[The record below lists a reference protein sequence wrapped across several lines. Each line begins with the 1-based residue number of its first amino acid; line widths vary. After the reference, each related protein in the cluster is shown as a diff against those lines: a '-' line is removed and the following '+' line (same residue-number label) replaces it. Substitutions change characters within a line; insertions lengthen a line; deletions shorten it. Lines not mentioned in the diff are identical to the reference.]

1 MNQNQSSTV
10 QPVSAETL
18 QANLP
23 LRHQLRWT
31 LTLVLILLAILP
43 VVFTIAITLIQVNE
57 QANAQVN
64 NQLESVAEL
73 KRDQISRWLEDS
85 GSALDLLLSDPNK
98 SNQFRN
104 FLAATLD
111 TDQLADEQEQRAI
124 NQLLERA
131 VRAEHLFEELFLY
144 NADGQIMASSNLLQT
159 GKLVTVQPY
168 FSSSLKEDFI
178 QIPYYEVGKG
188 QLTMLITRPLINA
201 QTGQAVGVLAGRL
214 DMSTLGQIMTK
225 RTGLGNTG
233 ETFLVSPEN
242 SYLLTPSRFEGYPL
256 TRAYR
261 SEAIIQV
268 LQQQDGKGYYETYRE
283 PPVFVFGVYRWIP
296 ELQAGLI
303 AEIEE
308 TEALAPFIDARNT
321 SIFLAVVAALF
332 AVLIGLYYAARLTR
346 PITELTQVAS
356 QIAGGDLSQQTKIRQ
371 HNEIGLLATAFNFM
385 TSQLRDLINSLED
398 RVAARTQRLE
408 TAASLSE
415 HLTRILNLDTLL
427 AEVVNQIKESFGY
440 YHAHIYLLDE
450 SRQKLV
456 VAAGTG
462 EAGVEMKAQ
471 GHNIALD
478 APTSLVAR
486 AARTGSI
493 VRVDNVREAEDWLP
507 NPLLPN
513 TYSEMAVPIVLDGEV
528 VGILDVQ
535 QDKIAGLDEG
545 DAGLLRNLANSIAV
559 AIRNA
564 RLFEEVET
572 ALAETQAAQA
582 RYLAQSWEKVRH
594 TSMGK
599 QHHYARPEAPT
610 LDEKVVTLARQQALT
625 QSQPTIIAI
634 NGDQQRNLLIQG
646 HEAKTENQLL
656 SAAAQSVVASISLRD
671 QVIGTVQLHP
681 VSHDQ
686 RWSEEDL
693 AIIEAVVGQ
702 IAQTAENL
710 RLFDETRERA
720 ARDRLIR
727 QVSDKFRRAPDLESL
742 MKLGVEELSRLLGP
756 HRTFIRLGSE
766 AELGTAPT
774 ETVKSGQETAT

>member
-1 MNQNQSSTV
+1 MNQNQPSTV

-18 QANLP
+18 KANLP

-43 VVFTIAITLIQVNE
+43 VIVTIAITLDRVNFQANE
-57 QANAQVN
+57 QIL

-85 GSALDLLLSDPNK
+85 GSALDLLLSDPNR
-98 SNQFRN
+98 SNQFRT
-104 FLAATLD
+104 FLTATLE
-111 TDQLADEQEQRAI
+111 TGQSGDEQEQRTI

-131 VRAEHLFEELFLY
+131 VRSEHLFEELFLY
-144 NADGQIMASSNLLQT
+144 NANGQIMASSNSLQT
-159 GKLVTVQPY
+159 GKVVTVQPY
-168 FSSSLKEDFI
+168 FNASLEENFV

-188 QLTMLITRPLINA
+188 QLTMLITRPLVDA
-201 QTGQAVGVLAGRL
+201 RTGQTVGVLAGRL

-242 SYLLTPSRFEGYPL
+242 SYLLTPSRFEGYQL

-261 SEAIIQV
+261 SEAITRV
-268 LQQQDGKGYYETYRE
+268 LQQQDGEGYYETYRE

-308 TEALAPFIDARNT
+308 TEALAPFFDARNT
-321 SIFLAVVAALF
+321 SIILAVVTILLAI
-332 AVLIGLYYAARLTR
+332 LIGLYYAARLTR
-346 PITELTQVAS
+346 PISELTQVAS
-356 QIAGGDLSQQTKIRQ
+356 QIAGGDLSQQAKIRQ
-371 HNEIGLLATAFNFM
+371 RNEIGLLATAFNYM
-385 TSQLRDLINSLED
+385 TGQLRDLINSLED
-398 RVAARTQRLE
+398 RIAARTQRLE

-415 HLTRILNLDTLL
+415 QLTRILNLDTLL
-427 AEVVNQIKESFGY
+427 AEVVNQIKENFGY

-450 SRQKLV
+450 SRQKLA

-462 EAGVEMKAQ
+462 EAGVEMKARS
-471 GHNIALD
+471 HSIALD

-486 AARTGSI
+486 AARTGLI

-528 VGILDVQ
+528 VGVLDVQ

-545 DAGLLRNLANSIAV
+545 DAGLLRNLANSVAV

-582 RYLAQSWEKVRH
+582 RYLAQSWEQVKR
-594 TSMGK
+594 TATGK
-599 QHHYARPEAPT
+599 QYHYARPEAPA
-610 LDEKVVTLARQQALT
+610 LDEKVMTLARQQALT
-625 QSQPTIIAI
+625 QSQPTIISI
-634 NGDQQRNLLIQG
+634 NGNQQRNGSTQA
-646 HEAKTENQLL
+646 HETESQPLPVV
-656 SAAAQSVVASISLRD
+656 AQSVVAPISLRD
-671 QVIGTVQLHP
+671 QIIGTLQLHP
-681 VSHDQ
+681 ASQDQ
-686 RWSEEDL
+686 NWSEEDL
-693 AIIEAVVGQ
+693 AIIEAIVGQ

-756 HRTFIRLGSE
+756 NRTFIRLGSE
-766 AELGTAPT
+766 AELGSTPNG
-774 ETVKSGQETAT
+774 EK